1 MNVLKRKY
9 LISPLKNEPAEIQA
23 ILKHLALCL
32 CRDKH
37 IDPKGEDMVFDHGY
51 YSDTNNGE
59 AIASWLFHFLDKT
72 NPNNLGGPAL

>member
-1 MNVLKRKY
+1 
-9 LISPLKNEPAEIQA
+9 
-23 ILKHLALCL
+23 
-32 CRDKH
+32 
-37 IDPKGEDMVFDHGY
+37 VFDHGY